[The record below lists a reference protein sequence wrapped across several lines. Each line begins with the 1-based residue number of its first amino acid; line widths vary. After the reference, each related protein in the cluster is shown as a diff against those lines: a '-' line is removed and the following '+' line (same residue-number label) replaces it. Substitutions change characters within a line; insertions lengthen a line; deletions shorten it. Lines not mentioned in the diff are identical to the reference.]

1 MSLRCTAL
9 ALSLVWNLPL
19 FGSQARPPAI
29 LSPETLAQQGASL
42 SQAAA
47 QELEAGLEK
56 NPEDLAARAKL
67 LGYYWYQWMRP
78 GEAVA
83 KAARRRHILWLI
95 EHHPDS
101 PITGIEEA
109 ALSETGKSLVD
120 PEGYQ
125 QAREMWLANMQSKK
139 SNAAVLGNVAKFF
152 RLSDKDL
159 AESALQQARAV

>member
-1 MSLRCTAL
+1 KYFIYPRHARLTMARLTMKHMSLRCTAL

-47 QELEAGLEK
+47 GELEAGLEK

-78 GEAVA
+78 GEAAA

-95 EHHPDS
+95 
-101 PITGIEEA
+101 
-109 ALSETGKSLVD
+109 
-120 PEGYQ
+120 
-125 QAREMWLANMQSKK
+125 
-139 SNAAVLGNVAKFF
+139 
-152 RLSDKDL
+152 
-159 AESALQQARAV
+159 